1 MGKSVLVIAGS
12 PRKGGNSDILCDQ
25 FIKGCEEAGHTA
37 EKIYLRDKKINF
49 CLACYICKKTGRCF
63 QNDDVAEIIDKMEKA
78 DVIVLAS
85 PVYFYAISGQMK
97 TLIDRTMPC
106 YYPGSL
112 SHKDFYF
119 IITAAEEEAF
129 TKRALDALYGLVDC
143 IEDATVKGIVYGT
156 GAYEKGDVKKL
167 PAMNIS
173 YKMGKNI

>member
-1 MGKSVLVIAGS
+1 
-12 PRKGGNSDILCDQ
+12 
-25 FIKGCEEAGHTA
+25 
-37 EKIYLRDKKINF
+37 
-49 CLACYICKKTGRCF
+49 
-63 QNDDVAEIIDKMEKA
+63 MEKA

-97 TLIDRTMPC
+97 TLIDRTLPC

-129 TKRALDALYGLVDC
+129 TKRAFDALYGLVDC

>member
-25 FIKGCEEAGHTA
+25 FIKGCEEAGNTA
-37 EKIYLRDKKINF
+37 EKIYLRDKKINY
-49 CLACYICKKTGRCF
+49 CLACYACKKTGDCF
-63 QNDDVAEIIDKMEKA
+63 QNDDVAEIIDKMAQA

-97 TLIDRTMPC
+97 TFIDRTLPC
-106 YYPGSL
+106 YYSGKL
-112 SHKDFYF
+112 NNKEYYF

-129 TKRALDALYGLVDC
+129 IKRALNSLYGFTDC
-143 IEDATVKGIVYGT
+143 VPGSVVKKVIFGA
-156 GAYEKGDVKKL
+156 GAYEKGAIKTS

-173 YKMGKNI
+173 YEAGKNV